1 MINYYFQIL
10 CNFLCWMISSWK
22 NVKKQLILWLSKD
35 SIMGVGFAR
44 IWKVR
49 GWGRYVLTLDL
60 KRDYKG
66 IVNIIIMSYK
76 FLISM
81 HFKNLQ
87 VHIFFKN
94 ISYMNFKQYKGIIS
108 REIFLNI
115 SLKTIKIKFWNS
127 CKKCFLK
134 KYVLV
139 NSWNAL
145 KSKICMTLL

>member
-1 MINYYFQIL
+1 MIIFKKSFQ
-10 CNFLCWMISSWK
+10 
-22 NVKKQLILWLSKD
+22 
-35 SIMGVGFAR
+35 
-44 IWKVR
+44 
-49 GWGRYVLTLDL
+49 
-60 KRDYKG
+60 KRC
-66 IVNIIIMSYK
+66 YK